1 MYNLDIGALSIALSQ
16 SKLAQSVG
24 IKMLSIAKGQAE
36 QQGQQLAEMIG
47 KSLDPNIGQNLDIR
61 A

>member
-1 MYNLDIGALSIALSQ
+1 LDIGALSIALSQ

-24 IKMLSIAKGQAE
+24 IKMLSIANGQAE

-47 KSLDPNIGQNLDIR
+47 KSLDPNVGQTLDIR

>member
-1 MYNLDIGALSIALSQ
+1 
-16 SKLAQSVG
+16 
-24 IKMLSIAKGQAE
+24 MLSIANNQAE

-47 KSLDPNIGQNLDIR
+47 KSLDPNLGQKLDIQ

>member
-1 MYNLDIGALSIALSQ
+1 MDIGALSIALSQ
-16 SKLAQSVG
+16 SRLAQSVG

-36 QQGQQLAEMIG
+36 QQGQQLTDMIG
-47 KSLDPNIGQNLDIR
+47 KSLDPNLGQTLDLR

>member
-1 MYNLDIGALSIALSQ
+1 MDIGALSIALSR
-16 SKLAQSVG
+16 SKLSQSVG

-36 QQGQQLAEMIG
+36 QQGQQLTEMIS
-47 KSLDPNIGQNLDIR
+47 KSLDPNLGQNLDLR